1 MHLRL
6 LGDAMS
12 NTRKPHV
19 SPEFRLE
26 AAQLVVDQGYS
37 VREAASAMGVG
48 LSTMDRWARQ
58 LRDDRNGGTGNGTPI
73 SEEQRKIRELEKRV
87 KLLELEKDILKK
99 ASALLI
105 SDSLN
110 GLR

>member
-1 MHLRL
+1 MRHAEL
-6 LGDAMS
+6 LTA
-12 NTRKPHV
+12 TR
-19 SPEFRLE
+19 
-26 AAQLVVDQGYS
+26 
-37 VREAASAMGVG
+37 AASVATVH
-48 LSTMDRWARQ
+48 
-58 LRDDRNGGTGNGTPI
+58 
-73 SEEQRKIRELEKRV
+73 IRELEKRV

>member
-1 MHLRL
+1 
-6 LGDAMS
+6 
-12 NTRKPHV
+12 
-19 SPEFRLE
+19 
-26 AAQLVVDQGYS
+26 
-37 VREAASAMGVG
+37 MGIG

-58 LRDDRNGGTGNGTPI
+58 LRDDRNGGAGSGAPI

-110 GLR
+110 GLRRSKHYGIARTFSTCAVCLAYTVAAIVTGLLERRSSMLRERKQ